1 MRKHFFQSGKE
12 KYVDGIVPGYIVL
25 CKICKKPPMEHSK
38 MEPSNWK
45 ESIIRSAKAIQKS
58 NENYPIKKIIKH
70 RSVKLT
76 STLSGQR
83 EIIREHTNKINEI
96 IEWINSYE

>member
-1 MRKHFFQSGKE
+1 MKKYFFKAGEE
-12 KYVDGIVPGYIVL
+12 KFVKGLIPGYVIL
-25 CKICKKPPMEHSK
+25 CKICKKPSMEH
-38 MEPSNWK
+38 SNWK
-45 ESIIRSAKAIQKS
+45 ESFMRTAKAIQKY

-83 EIIREHTNKINEI
+83 EFIREHTNKINEI